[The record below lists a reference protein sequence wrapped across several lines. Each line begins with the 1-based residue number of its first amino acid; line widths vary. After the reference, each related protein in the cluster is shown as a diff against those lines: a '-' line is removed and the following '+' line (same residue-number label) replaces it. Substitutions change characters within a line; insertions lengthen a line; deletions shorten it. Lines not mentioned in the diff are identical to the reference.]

1 MALDLLDV
9 LVPWC
14 QLEANVPLT
23 DNERWDA
30 LNTPSITVIETT
42 PINLRTLLN
51 ALTAEEY
58 VTAKTILTSAAAS
71 NVLIADALAIMQNVG
86 PWEESGLD
94 IGAAAARGMVDALFT
109 GEYAALGTKIK
120 ALAEVQKSQIEVWAA
135 AGYTVQRGHVDY
147 ARAMTPPAEPEV

>member
-1 MALDLLDV
+1 MADLLDV

-23 DNERWDA
+23 DDERWDA
-30 LNTPSITVIETT
+30 LNVKNITVVQTT
-42 PINLRTLLN
+42 PINLRTLMN
-51 ALTAEEY
+51 ALTPEEY
-58 VTAKTILTSAAAS
+58 VTAKTILTSAASA
-71 NVLIADALAIMQNVG
+71 NVLIADALGIMTNVG

-109 GEYAALGTKIK
+109 GDYSTLGIKIK

-135 AGYTVQRGHVDY
+135 AGYTVQQGHMAS
-147 ARAMTPPAEPEV
+147 AREVIEQ